1 MVTSARDANLGDP
14 SWATPAEPRELE
26 EKTET
31 RPQDMLDMH
40 SFGKDESSV
49 EPEEA
54 YFRPDSPLFDSADL
68 GADVGAT
75 IVFHNEP
82 AVPQQTSSQPAAA
95 GENDSNGVLA
105 QSENDAPSSSASLET
120 PMEMF
125 KFDPTLTFP
134 AATPDAPAEDAA
146 PLSRPAAAHTTAQPP
161 ATAEKPYDTHEQI
174 EPIELELPPLPDHD
188 SVITAATEAAR
199 LAFSELK
206 TLPGSGGAA
215 ESSNRNASV
224 TQKDTFSPSLPA
236 KASPSPTPEM
246 IEAVVSRLLERM
258 QPEIMEV
265 VNREVLRP
273 AIEAMVRRVMEK
285 G

>member
-1 MVTSARDANLGDP
+1 MAAWFIVSLDGSSRPRTRFPSRSNAT
-14 SWATPAEPRELE
+14 SWAR
-26 EKTET
+26 
-31 RPQDMLDMH
+31 
-40 SFGKDESSV
+40 V
-49 EPEEA
+49 
-54 YFRPDSPLFDSADL
+54 SA
-68 GADVGAT
+68 VK
-75 IVFHNEP
+75 
-82 AVPQQTSSQPAAA
+82 
-95 GENDSNGVLA
+95 
-105 QSENDAPSSSASLET
+105 ET
-120 PMEMF
+120 PEGVIQNV
-125 KFDPTLTFP
+125 DLLGRRALTFP
-134 AATPDAPAEDAA
+134 AVPPDAPAEDAA
-146 PLSRPAAAHTTAQPP
+146 PLSRPAGPAAAHTTAQPP
-161 ATAEKPYDTHEQI
+161 ATAEKPYETHEQI
-174 EPIELELPPLPDHD
+174 EPIELELPLLPDHD

-199 LAFSELK
+199 LAFSELN